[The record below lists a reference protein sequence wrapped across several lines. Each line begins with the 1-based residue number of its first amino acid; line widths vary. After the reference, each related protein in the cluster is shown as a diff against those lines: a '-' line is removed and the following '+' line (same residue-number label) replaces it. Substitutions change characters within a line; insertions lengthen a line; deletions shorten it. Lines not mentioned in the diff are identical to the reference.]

1 MSTERRP
8 GDWICP
14 SCDNNNFAHR
24 DRCHLCHKP
33 RESSSRHSPD
43 RDRDRDREREREK
56 DSRDDRDWICSGCD
70 HRNHPKRSRCSR
82 CDRYRSS
89 SSSSSSS
96 SRPNSYPSSV
106 LPLPASYYPSAMPRG
121 PLPSMRGPPPLAVPG
136 MMGMLNPKAYA
147 VPGMRPPGPASAYQP
162 SARGDPEVRPGDWR
176 CRHCDSNNFARRE
189 HCFNCKASRA
199 DAEARYSKHHES
211 QSRMPMP
218 VAPYAYAA
226 YPASMYYNP
235 SLYYMGA
242 APSRL
247 GLKRDRDEEE
257 SVDYGRYRKRDRRED
272 YDYHRDDRDY
282 RRDRERDREHDR
294 ERDHDRDR
302 EHERERERERPRERE
317 RQSRRSQSP
326 QRRSASPR
334 NSSSGSDLHHRHHSH
349 HHHHHHDDNSNIHSS
364 NGHNNREDSLSPPA
378 GRSSRYSPAPVSPS
392 LHSPLS
398 SSHSREKR
406 DHDDEDSAGFDEL
419 NDVL

>member
-147 VPGMRPPGPASAYQP
+147 VPGMRPPGPPSAYQP

-199 DAEARYSKHHES
+199 DAEARYSKHHDS

-282 RRDRERDREHDR
+282 RRERERDREHDR
-294 ERDHDRDR
+294 ERDH
-302 EHERERERERPRERE
+302 ERERERERPPRERE
-317 RQSRRSQSP
+317 RESRRSPSP

-334 NSSSGSDLHHRHHSH
+334 NSSSSVSDLHHRHHSH
-349 HHHHHHDDNSNIHSS
+349 HHHHHHHDDNTNTNSS
-364 NGHNNREDSLSPPA
+364 NGHNNRGDSLSPPA